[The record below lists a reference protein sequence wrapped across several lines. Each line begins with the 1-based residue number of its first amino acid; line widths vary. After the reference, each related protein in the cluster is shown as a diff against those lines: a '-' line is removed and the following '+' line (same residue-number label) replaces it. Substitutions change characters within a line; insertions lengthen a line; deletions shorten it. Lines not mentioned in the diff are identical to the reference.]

1 MEPSILAGARAPGD
15 IAAETFDSLRE
26 RIRDRYVDLS
36 PHLQRIAKLALDQPN
51 QLALAKIA
59 VIAELVHVQPSTLIR
74 FAKEFGYGGFTSM
87 QQVFRLRLIEGAPV
101 YREQI
106 YGEKAAS
113 HDPGGARAN
122 LHECVDTLIA
132 SLERLK
138 RDVRPDEIEKAAE
151 LCLNARHIYV
161 AGLRRSHPIAT
172 YFSYGMMRL
181 EQQCSLL
188 DFSSGMAGQQVANMN
203 HDDLLVAI
211 AFPPYSSPVVD
222 IVRDAHIRSLK
233 ILSVTDSQASPLS
246 LGATSVFYVDTEGSS
261 PFRPI
266 SGAIG
271 LIQAIILNVRMMV

>member
-1 MEPSILAGARAPGD
+1 MEPLILSSRDTADTG
-15 IAAETFDSLRE
+15 AAETFDSLRE
-26 RIRDRYVDLS
+26 RIRDRYINLS

-59 VIAELVHVQPSTLIR
+59 MIAELVHVQPSTLIR
-74 FAKEFGYGGFTSM
+74 FAKEFGYDGFTSM

-101 YREQI
+101 YRKQI

-113 HDPGGARAN
+113 RDPDGAKAN
-122 LHECVDTLIA
+122 LHACVDTLIA
-132 SLERLK
+132 SLERLR
-138 RDVRPDEIEKAAE
+138 RDIRPDEIEKAAE
-151 LCLNARHIYV
+151 LCLSARHIYV
-161 AGLRRSHPIAT
+161 AGLRRSHPIAA

-188 DFSSGMAGQQVANMN
+188 DFSSGMAGQQVANMS

-233 ILSVTDSQASPLS
+233 ILSVTDTQASPLA
-246 LGATSVFYVDTEGSS
+246 LGASSVFYVDAEGSS

-271 LIQAIILNVRMMV
+271 LVQAIILNVSMML